1 MNKVIITGCAGFIG
15 SNLASLMLQEGYTVM
30 GIDNFHSYYSKE
42 IKKER
47 LKTLRGFSKFN
58 FVKSDI
64 TNLDL
69 KDFIDFKWDVCIHL
83 AGTPGVLHSV
93 KFPEEYESNNVK
105 ATKSLLTFL
114 NKIGVK
120 KLIFSS
126 SSSLYNENQHQF
138 FNESKTDIA
147 PRSPYGKSKEKCEK
161 IIKNWS
167 LVNDTD
173 AIILRLFSVYGPG
186 IRPDLALL
194 KFTRALNKNETI
206 TIYGDG
212 KSYRDY
218 TFINDIVNG
227 INAAT
232 EYISKKHEVFEIINL
247 GNGRPVQLNSM
258 IEMIETKL
266 HKTAKKIFTPSNQN
280 EMSYTG
286 ADISVAKD
294 ILDYEPQ
301 YKFEEGINL
310 FLEWYIENKSIY
322 ER

>member
-15 SNLASLMLQEGYTVM
+15 SNLTMLMLEQGYTVL
-30 GIDNFHSYYSKE
+30 GIDNFHSYYPKE
-42 IKKER
+42 IKEEK

-58 FVKSDI
+58 FIESDI
-64 TNLDL
+64 INLNF
-69 KDFIDFKWDVCIHL
+69 KDFLDFEWDICIHL

-93 KFPEEYESNNVK
+93 KFPEEYEKNNVK
-105 ATKSLLTFL
+105 ATKSLLSFL

-126 SSSLYNENQHQF
+126 SSSIYNENQHQF

-218 TFINDIVNG
+218 TYINDIVNG
-227 INAAT
+227 INTAT
-232 EYISKKHEVFEIINL
+232 KHISKRHNVFEIINL
-247 GNGRPVQLNSM
+247 GNGRPVQLNLMIKM
-258 IEMIETKL
+258 IEEEL
-266 HKTAKKIFTPSNQN
+266 HKTAKKKYIRSNQN

-286 ADISVAKD
+286 ADISVAKN

-301 YKFEEGINL
+301 YKFEEGIKL
-310 FLEWYIENKSIY
+310 FLEWYSENKSIY
-322 ER
+322 EH

>member
-15 SNLASLMLQEGYTVM
+15 SNLASSMLQEGYTVL
-30 GIDNFHSYYSKE
+30 GIDNFHSYYPKE
-42 IKKER
+42 IKEER
-47 LKTLRGFSKFN
+47 LKILFRFSKFY
-58 FVKSDI
+58 FIETDI
-64 TNLDL
+64 ANLDL
-69 KDFIDFKWDVCIHL
+69 KDFVNLKWDVCIHL

-93 KFPEEYESNNVK
+93 KFPEEYECNNVK
-105 ATKSLLTFL
+105 ATKKLLSFL

-126 SSSLYNENQHQF
+126 SSSIYKENQHEF
-138 FNESKTDIA
+138 FNESKTSIA

-161 IIKNWS
+161 IIKHWS
-167 LVNDTD
+167 LMNDAD

-194 KFTRALNKNETI
+194 KFTRALDKNETI

-212 KSYRDY
+212 KSCRDY
-218 TFINDIVNG
+218 TFIKDIVKG

-232 EYISKKHEVFEIINL
+232 DYISHKHKVFRIINL

-258 IEMIETKL
+258 IEMIEERL
-266 HKTAKKIFTPSNQN
+266 HRTAKKIFIPSNHI

-286 ADISVAKD
+286 ADISVARD
-294 ILDYEPQ
+294 ILGYEPQ
-301 YKFEEGINL
+301 YKLEEGINL
-310 FLEWYIENKSIY
+310 FLEWYNQNKSIY
-322 ER
+322 EF

>member
-15 SNLASLMLQEGYTVM
+15 SNLASLMLKEGYTVL
-30 GIDNFHSYYSKE
+30 GIDNFHSYYPKE
-42 IKKER
+42 IKEER
-47 LKTLRGFSKFN
+47 LKTLSGFSKFN
-58 FVKSDI
+58 FLKSDI

-69 KDFIDFKWDVCIHL
+69 KYFIDCKWDVCIHL

-93 KFPEEYESNNVK
+93 KYPEEYESNNVK
-105 ATKSLLTFL
+105 ATKNLLSFL

-126 SSSLYNENQHQF
+126 SSSLYKENQHEF
-138 FNESKTDIA
+138 FNESETNIA

-161 IIKNWS
+161 IIKKWS
-167 LVNDTD
+167 LINDAD

-186 IRPDLALL
+186 IRPDLALF
-194 KFTRALNKNETI
+194 KFTRSIDKNETI

-212 KSYRDY
+212 NSCRDY
-218 TFINDIVNG
+218 TFIKDIVNG

-232 EYISKKHEVFEIINL
+232 EYISKKREVFEIINL

-258 IEMIETKL
+258 IQMIEKKL
-266 HKTAKKIFTPSNQN
+266 HKTAKKIFSPSNQN

-301 YKFEEGINL
+301 YKFEEGIIL
-310 FLEWYIENKSIY
+310 FLEWYMENKSIY
-322 ER
+322 EH